1 MSRKKTTKRTYRKRK
16 KQTLAPV
23 WVFVISLSL
32 IILSLLGMFEL
43 GAIGVFLSNCTKLL
57 FGDLPV
63 IYFALVIFAS
73 IAWIFRR
80 KGINLSSKQKLAV
93 FFLWISLSLL
103 FVLSSD
109 NSLKG
114 MNVIQTY
121 FKDLNGVYNGSIK
134 AQGGIFGA
142 LFYGLFTYLFDRV
155 GTLIMV
161 GFLMVLALILY
172 FYPSVSE
179 LQEKIWNKDVK
190 LKPLMKKSGFK
201 WKKDRPKQLNI
212 DDYIEDEDMD
222 VFVEFEPIDM
232 ATALKKEINSKT
244 PSKVTFI
251 EAESVSKK
259 VQLKPKIEEKE
270 NQKTLSDS
278 TGIVEQDSKYE
289 LPSLALLDNPT
300 SFKGSLANNTSAS
313 QKGLK
318 LIEILETFGIKAT
331 IIETHIGPAVTKFEL
346 RLDSSVK
353 VSRIQSLQDNIMME
367 LAVKE
372 IRIEAPIPGKNAVG
386 IEIPNI
392 EMSPVRLI
400 QLIESIPLK
409 MENDK
414 LLLALGKN
422 LMGTNIYGVLNR
434 MPHLLI
440 AGATGSGKSVCVNSM
455 IATLLLRTK
464 PSEVKLLLIDPK
476 KVEFA
481 VFNDVPHLIA
491 PVISDPVMAAKALN
505 VIVKM
510 MENRYDEFSKVGAR
524 NISSYNEKANQDK
537 TLKPMPSIVVI
548 IDELADLMMVSGK
561 EVESS
566 IQRITQLARA
576 AGIHLVVATQRPS
589 VDVITGVIKANIPSR
604 IAFAVSSGTDS
615 RTILDATGAE
625 RLLGYGDMLYQ
636 PVGEQHP
643 IRIQGVFISDDEVA
657 RVANAVKEK
666 SKPFFDDAFINLDG
680 VSGNDGFIETSN
692 DPLFEEVKEYVI
704 EAQKASTSLLQRRFG
719 IGYNRAA
726 RMIDALEEACIIGPV
741 QGSKPR
747 DVYVKPDDE
756 VQEGD

>member
-23 WVFVISLSL
+23 WIFVISLSL

-155 GTLIMV
+155 GTMIMV

-172 FYPSVSE
+172 FYPSASK

-251 EAESVSKK
+251 EAEPVSKK

-756 VQEGD
+756 VQESD

>member
-23 WVFVISLSL
+23 WIFVISLSL

-43 GAIGVFLSNCTKLL
+43 GAIGVFLSNCTRLL

-63 IYFALVIFAS
+63 IYFGLVIFAS

-121 FKDLNGVYNGSIK
+121 FKDLNGVYSGSIK

-155 GTLIMV
+155 GTMIMV

-172 FYPSVSE
+172 FYPSASK

-251 EAESVSKK
+251 EAEPVSKK
-259 VQLKPKIEEKE
+259 VQLKPKNEEKE

-704 EAQKASTSLLQRRFG
+704 EVQKASTSLLQRRFG